1 MFLSV
6 QIGKLRPNLDQLP
19 TLLDLYQRG
28 EPRFPD
34 EALAWLSD
42 VEKTMASVR
51 VRNVSEFPVLRSR
64 ILKAADALHNREEKP
79 SRSLVRSARNVAA
92 AEALE
97 RAEEIIRGV
106 ITTNE
111 ERLQKFEDKLCE
123 GITALALLTPLPP
136 RIGTTTHW
144 LSQIWRLLRS
154 QDSTRPLA
162 TYLGTALSTIDRQF
176 ILEAVLSRLLSSQ
189 NEDVN

>member
-51 VRNVSEFPVLRSR
+51 VRNVSEFPVLRGR